1 MRHFK
6 QMNTLIENLQL
17 IRERSGWSITDL
29 ADACGMKR
37 EEMSRLLNGRR
48 VPNLE
53 TLIDISEALKLGLH
67 ELFDP
72 DYKNLVTID

>member
-6 QMNTLIENLQL
+6 QMETLIENLQL

-29 ADACGMKR
+29 ADACSMKR

-53 TLIDISEALKLGLH
+53 TLIDISEALGMGLH

-72 DYKNLVTID
+72 NYKNLVESV